1 MCRRG
6 MGHLVTKLGI
16 IGLSPGNGHPFSFS
30 AIINGYDD
38 EKMKESEWDVIYRY
52 LNTKDLSDFGILDA
66 IVTHCWTQEEELTKI
81 LAGACNIDHAVKRI
95 EDMIPEIDGVIIARD
110 DYESH
115 YPIAKLFLEKD
126 IPVFIDKPLTLNV
139 EELSYFIPFLKTGK
153 LMSTSSFRFSD
164 EVYMAKKNVHHE
176 QLNFFRGSIVNDWE
190 KYGVHLIE
198 GFSTL
203 TSFEPTVVEYQPGL
217 IDSYLIYLKN
227 QDVLQINCLGN
238 MNPLF
243 KMEIFNK
250 NQYITF
256 DVKDN
261 FSMFKRMLWH
271 FIRSIKT
278 RNPVIDDR
286 VTVNIMKVL
295 IAGNISK
302 SEKRQVSIDEIG
314 L

>member
-1 MCRRG
+1 
-6 MGHLVTKLGI
+6 MGRLVTKLGI

-38 EKMKESEWDVIYRY
+38 GKMKECEWDVIYRY

-81 LAGACNIDHAVKRI
+81 LAGACNIEHVVKRI
-95 EDMIPEIDGVIIARD
+95 EDMIPEVDGVIIARD

-153 LMSTSSFRFSD
+153 LMSSSSFRFSD
-164 EVYMAKKNVHHE
+164 EVYTAKKNVQHE

-217 IDSYLIYLKN
+217 LDSYLIYLMN
-227 QDVLQINCLGN
+227 QEVLQINCLGN
-238 MNPLF
+238 MKPIF

-271 FIRSIKT
+271 FIHSIKT
-278 RNPVIDDR
+278 RNPVIEAR

-302 SEKRQVSIDEIG
+302 AEKRPVTIDEIG

>member
-1 MCRRG
+1 M
-6 MGHLVTKLGI
+6 VTKLGI

-164 EVYMAKKNVHHE
+164 EVYMAKKNVNHE

-238 MNPLF
+238 MNLLF

>member
-1 MCRRG
+1 M
-6 MGHLVTKLGI
+6 VTKLGI

-38 EKMKESEWDVIYRY
+38 GKMKESEWDVIYRY

-66 IVTHCWTQEEELTKI
+66 IVTHCWTQEEESTKI

-95 EDMIPEIDGVIIARD
+95 EDMIPEVDGVIIARD

-153 LMSTSSFRFSD
+153 LMSSSSFRFSD
-164 EVYMAKKNVHHE
+164 EVCTAKKNVHHE

-203 TSFEPTVVEYQPGL
+203 TSFEPTVVEYQPGP
-217 IDSYLIYLKN
+217 IDSYLIYLMN
-227 QDVLQINCLGN
+227 QEVLQINCLGN

-243 KMEIFNK
+243 KMEIFNE

-271 FIRSIKT
+271 FIHSIKT
-278 RNPVIDDR
+278 RNPVIEAR

-302 SEKRQVSIDEIG
+302 SEKRPVTIDEIG
-314 L
+314 LY